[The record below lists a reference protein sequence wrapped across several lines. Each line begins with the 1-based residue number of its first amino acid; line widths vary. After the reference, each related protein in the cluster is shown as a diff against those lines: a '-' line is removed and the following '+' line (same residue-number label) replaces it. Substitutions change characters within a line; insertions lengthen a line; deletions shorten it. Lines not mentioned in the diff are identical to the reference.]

1 MIPIPLWF
9 AKGSKQEKPL
19 NQLLRLVSMEH
30 FHGTSSKT
38 LSGISWKPTR
48 ESILQQGTVCLRQHL
63 LIVLLR
69 LLVCLA
75 HEMLPELKTSL
86 LAQSL
91 EQNLDEKALL
101 ERKPSFYMDFFPE
114 QTRKTPL
121 SDYNFCRVKSNI
133 SWKVTSW
140 REHRLHEN
148 LFEAFQPKQNF
159 IALGSRDP
167 MKNADPA
174 NNADGDAFTVLAT
187 SLFTLGQAVPGA
199 LDCELVV
206 ADNLESC

>member
-1 MIPIPLWF
+1 MVITAAWYQHQAALIGLKIFCTTHGLLTFETMIPIPLWF

-19 NQLLRLVSMEH
+19 NQLLSWIEH

-38 LSGISWKPTR
+38 LSGISWKPTK

-75 HEMLPELKTSL
+75 HEMLPELKTSI
-86 LAQSL
+86 LAHSL

-114 QTRKTPL
+114 QTRKTTL
-121 SDYNFCRVKSNI
+121 SDYNFCRVKRNI
-133 SWKVTSW
+133 SCKVTS
-140 REHRLHEN
+140 
-148 LFEAFQPKQNF
+148 
-159 IALGSRDP
+159 
-167 MKNADPA
+167 
-174 NNADGDAFTVLAT
+174 
-187 SLFTLGQAVPGA
+187 
-199 LDCELVV
+199 
-206 ADNLESC
+206 

>member
-1 MIPIPLWF
+1 M
-9 AKGSKQEKPL
+9 
-19 NQLLRLVSMEH
+19 
-30 FHGTSSKT
+30 
-38 LSGISWKPTR
+38 
-48 ESILQQGTVCLRQHL
+48 CLRQHL

-133 SWKVTSW
+133 S
-140 REHRLHEN
+140 
-148 LFEAFQPKQNF
+148 
-159 IALGSRDP
+159 
-167 MKNADPA
+167 
-174 NNADGDAFTVLAT
+174 
-187 SLFTLGQAVPGA
+187 
-199 LDCELVV
+199 
-206 ADNLESC
+206 